1 MALWLLAVLLLVP
14 LVDAALLVVVALE
27 FGAVPTVL
35 LVVLTALIGT
45 LLLRAEGRRTIRKI
59 TRKLQ
64 TGEVPTNEL
73 VDGGLLIASG
83 AFLIT
88 PGLVTDVLGFLL
100 VLPITR
106 VPIRM
111 ALKKYVIVPYMDDRT
126 GGFASGNVY
135 TFGFPDTEE
144 SRQVDPDEFDL
155 GGTRGGP
162 ASDSGSSAGT
172 ATGGDSGGSSDAGGT
187 TIDLGTDEYD
197 VVDEKEDKE

>member
-14 LVDAALLVVVALE
+14 LVDAALLVFVAGKIG
-27 FGAVPTVL
+27 GAETVL

-45 LLLRAEGRRTIRKI
+45 LLLRAEGRRTLRKI

-73 VDGGLLIASG
+73 IDGGLLIASG

-88 PGLVTDVLGFLL
+88 PGLVTDLLGFLL
-100 VLPITR
+100 VFPVTR

-111 ALKKYVIVPYMDDRT
+111 VLKKYVILPYMDDRT

-135 TFGFPDTEE
+135 TFGFPDPKEPG
-144 SRQVDPDEFDL
+144 QVGPQDFDL
-155 GGTRGGP
+155 DGTPGGSQSDGP
-162 ASDSGSSAGT
+162 APDGAGSPDG
-172 ATGGDSGGSSDAGGT
+172 GGT
-187 TIDLGTDEYD
+187 TIDLDADEYD
-197 VVDEKEDKE
+197 VDDDDRSDE